1 MHPISPW
8 RLIGVAAVLEVIG
21 VILPMLMVIGK
32 LPSTWLLN
40 TLAFLSSVIGLFI
53 GWLYWHF
60 HVCAHTSAAIKNAA
74 LRIANRAFD
83 LGGGSR
89 SRPKT
94 PTNQTLTLSP
104 ASRRAFAWPAWRREA
119 GKLCIAYPS

>member
-1 MHPISPW
+1 MRPISPW

-53 GWLYWHF
+53 GSIGISMY
-60 HVCAHTSAAIKNAA
+60 V
-74 LRIANRAFD
+74 RIH
-83 LGGGSR
+83 
-89 SRPKT
+89 
-94 PTNQTLTLSP
+94 
-104 ASRRAFAWPAWRREA
+104 RRQ
-119 GKLCIAYPS
+119 